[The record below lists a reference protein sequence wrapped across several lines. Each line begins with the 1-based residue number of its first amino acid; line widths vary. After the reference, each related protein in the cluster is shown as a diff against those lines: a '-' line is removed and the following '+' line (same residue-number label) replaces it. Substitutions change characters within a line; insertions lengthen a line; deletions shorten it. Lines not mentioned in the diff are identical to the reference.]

1 MKTRPP
7 FWRDWLALAAA
18 VALNL
23 FTAACVAVER
33 WLESVGG
40 QRRPVRPRPGGD
52 LGPGRGRAV
61 RAGAGR
67 GGGVV
72 RTRKRMPLTSE
83 GGVTE

>member
-33 WLESVGG
+33 WLD
-40 QRRPVRPRPGGD
+40 P
-52 LGPGRGRAV
+52 
-61 RAGAGR
+61 
-67 GGGVV
+67 
-72 RTRKRMPLTSE
+72 
-83 GGVTE
+83 